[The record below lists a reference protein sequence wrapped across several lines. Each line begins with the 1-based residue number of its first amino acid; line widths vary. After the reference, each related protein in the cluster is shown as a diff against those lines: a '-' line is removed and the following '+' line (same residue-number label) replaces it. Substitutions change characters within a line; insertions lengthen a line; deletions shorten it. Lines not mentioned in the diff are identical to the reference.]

1 VTDYRNLPILR
12 QALAHW
18 HKMRGARAMPAR
30 RDFDPAEVPALLP
43 HVQLIDRVAGRY
55 RYRLVGTEL
64 VQVFGRDYTGQFP
77 DEMFSDN
84 RGPFICQ
91 VFDRVREARQPM
103 FLRSRYITAKNVE
116 FAANR
121 LYLPLSGDGHEVNM
135 ILGVLTFDFGSIAPV
150 AGAWGSA
157 ELAPDGSYL
166 ELVPLDGAG

>member
-1 VTDYRNLPILR
+1 VTDFRTAPILR
-12 QALAHW
+12 QALAYW

-43 HVQLIDRVAGRY
+43 HVQLIDRVDGRY

-77 DEMFSDN
+77 DDMFSDN

-91 VFDRVREARQPM
+91 VFDKVRAARQPM

-121 LYLPLSGDGHEVNM
+121 LYLPLSADGHEVNM
-135 ILGVLTFDFGSIAPV
+135 ILGVLTFDFGSVAPV